1 MASFLVVADSPS
13 SLDAALVILE
23 SYRLGGE
30 VPVSSVNI
38 RITFD
43 SLQLGM

>member
-23 SYRLGGE
+23 SYGLGGE
-30 VPVSSVNI
+30 IPVSSDNI
-38 RITFD
+38 MVVFD
-43 SLQLGM
+43 SLQFGM